1 MKVTEEQKQKYIAAQ
16 KAWLEMTGLKV
27 GDKVKVTRAFKE
39 GEFGW
44 CGARSGN
51 ALAMSRKLSNVG
63 NILTVTEI
71 YGDDDHP
78 EDGIALDSYFYPFF
92 VLEPI
97 QEEPSLSGS
106 VVEVKINGKSYKATI
121 H

>member
-1 MKVTEEQKQKYIAAQ
+1 MTQKEKYIAAQ

-27 GDKVKVTRAFKE
+27 GDKVKVNRKAKDY
-39 GEFGW
+39 EFGW
-44 CGARSGN
+44 NNGWWTEMDNMVGEETTIKEVGDSFGLCLKKTAYYSSG
-51 ALAMSRKLSNVG
+51 S
-63 NILTVTEI
+63 
-71 YGDDDHP
+71 
-78 EDGIALDSYFYPFF
+78 GIAYYYPFF

-106 VVEVKINGKSYKATI
+106 VVEVKVNGKTYKATI

>member
-44 CGARSGN
+44 CGRGVEHS
-51 ALAMSRKLSNVG
+51 MTHKLSNVG

-71 YGDDDHP
+71 YGDDNHP
-78 EDGIALDSYFYPFF
+78 EDGIALEGYFYPFF

-97 QEEPSLSGS
+97 QKEPSLSGS
-106 VVEVKINGKSYKATI
+106 VVEVKINGKTYKATI